1 MSACVS
7 PPQERVSHIVQV
19 AAIMA
24 AAASTAF
31 PPRSKIIAPAVAAIG
46 LPGTAIQWLPW
57 SGGFSVRIC
66 GKRGSAVRTMRTSA
80 RFLMRRS
87 LWKNATVRHTSS
99 AEGGLVMPNRCTVV
113 YQNLSDHDVSDVLV
127 LLRNTRSNV
136 AFAPPVAWQ
145 VFRNDGR
152 RSFHKFIHTPD
163 VHVKVAWEGGILTA
177 DAVDGAVYDVKERD
191 GQSVLDRTDVS
202 LPNGMTV
209 LNDLPSPGGIDVT
222 LYRDGKPVMMQ
233 RGVPYGARAEFGL
246 ESTIWVALVNDVVEG
261 ETQIVDSSPN

>member
-1 MSACVS
+1 
-7 PPQERVSHIVQV
+7 
-19 AAIMA
+19 
-24 AAASTAF
+24 
-31 PPRSKIIAPAVAAIG
+31 
-46 LPGTAIQWLPW
+46 
-57 SGGFSVRIC
+57 
-66 GKRGSAVRTMRTSA
+66 
-80 RFLMRRS
+80 
-87 LWKNATVRHTSS
+87 
-99 AEGGLVMPNRCTVV
+99 MPNRCTVV

-127 LLRNTRSNV
+127 LLRNTRANV
-136 AFAPPVAWQ
+136 AVAPPVAWQ

-261 ETQIVDSSPN
+261 ETLTREVTSRQFTPIDLTGLSSLTFGLYGGRDGGYSFKTISKTIKAPDYFARPKLTMPRSAFGISQ